1 MNLLKHFRLG
11 LAAALA
17 PFALAPIP
25 RAMAHDTL
33 GASLALRNRWIQS
46 IIDEAGANALL
57 ELWNGTR
64 PATGGT
70 PTGTKLATLTGG
82 AVIGVAS
89 SGQLDFSES
98 NFTQVAANH
107 VAGTPTFFRIRK
119 ADTTFVVDG
128 SFGGVDGT
136 FSGNVVTN
144 TAVTFNAS
152 TVTAPNA

>member
-1 MNLLKHFRLG
+1 MNLLKHFHLG

-17 PFALAPIP
+17 PFRLTPVA
-25 RAMAHDTL
+25 RAMTHDTL
-33 GASLALRNRWIQS
+33 GASPALRNRWIQS

-57 ELWNGTR
+57 EMWNGTR

-82 AVIGVAS
+82 TVIGVVS
-89 SGQLDFSES
+89 SGLLDFSES
-98 NFTQVAANH
+98 NFTQVAGNH
-107 VAGTPTFFRIRK
+107 VNGTPTFFRIK
-119 ADTTFVVDG
+119 KSDATHVVDG

-136 FSGNVVTN
+136 FSGNVVTGV
-144 TAVTFNAS
+144 AITFNAS